1 MKRKYTLEMLE
12 KSAEKS
18 RKKIA
23 NKKKKMYRIARDCGF
38 DTMES
43 LLLQGKTEDAI
54 RELAE
59 ERRLKQ
65 LNKGE

>member
-1 MKRKYTLEMLE
+1 MKKKYTLEMLE

-23 NKKKKMYRIARDCGF
+23 NKKKKMYHLARSLGF

-43 LLLQGKTEDAI
+43 LLLQGKNETAI
-54 RELAE
+54 KELAE

-65 LNKGE
+65 LNGGQ

>member
-23 NKKKKMYRIARDCGF
+23 SKKKKMYRIARDCGF

-43 LLLQGKTEDAI
+43 LLLQGKNEAAI
-54 RELAE
+54 KELAE

>member
-1 MKRKYTLEMLE
+1 MKRKYTLDMLE

-23 NKKKKMYRIARDCGF
+23 NKKKKMYRIARNLGF

-43 LLLQGKTEDAI
+43 LLLQGKNEDAI
-54 RELAE
+54 KELAE

-65 LNKGE
+65 SNKGE

>member
-12 KSAEKS
+12 KSAEKCK
-18 RKKIA
+18 KKIA
-23 NKKKKMYRIARDCGF
+23 AKKKKMYHLARSLGF

-43 LLLQGKTEDAI
+43 LLLQGKKGDAI

-59 ERRLKQ
+59 ERKAK
-65 LNKGE
+65 NSC

>member
-1 MKRKYTLEMLE
+1 MKRRYTLAMLE

-23 NKKKKMYRIARDCGF
+23 GKKKKMYHLARSLGF

-43 LLLQGKTEDAI
+43 LLLQGKNEAAI
-54 RELAE
+54 KELAE

-65 LNKGE
+65 LSKGG